1 VDENGEADR
10 ERKREARD
18 ENGGSSLRSA
28 SLALAIPTL
37 LVAGPLVGLFLGLW
51 VGGALGHSRAG
62 LAVGLLL
69 GCAAAARET
78 IRVIRRIQDQSK

>member
-10 ERKREARD
+10 ERKQEPT
-18 ENGGSSLRSA
+18 EGNGGSSLRSA

-51 VGGALGHSRAG
+51 VGRLLGHSRVG
-62 LAVGLLL
+62 LVAGLLL

-78 IRVIRRIQDQSK
+78 IRVIRRIQDQSR